1 MHKTYCGLEMKL
13 KSIRNKEKVYT
24 AWLSSLWGHIFGMK
38 QENTALPVFLRTIV
52 GTSFN
57 SNMQDMQ

>member
-1 MHKTYCGLEMKL
+1 MKL